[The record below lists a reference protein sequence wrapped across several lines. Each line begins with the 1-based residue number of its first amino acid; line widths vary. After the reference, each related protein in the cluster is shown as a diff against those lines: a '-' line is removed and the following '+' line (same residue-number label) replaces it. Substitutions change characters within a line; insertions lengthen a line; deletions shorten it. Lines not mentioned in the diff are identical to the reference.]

1 MSKNKTSFQQ
11 STNNL
16 VAYLRARLET
26 ILTNWRMVCAT
37 DERMTSKASFSREE
51 FNDQMPLLIDV
62 LFRRLAGEKTPTD
75 PRVVANEHGFHRWQ
89 SGYSLPELIM
99 ETEHL
104 FNIIL
109 SEIEAFTEKNG
120 WNDAGAFQFVY
131 KHVFEIYGHAN
142 RGSVLSYHERIQNSA
157 AERANSIEFALNQLQ
172 RLGQQRNEHLRQS
185 SHDIRAGFGILM
197 AASKL
202 LEMPA
207 TEKERADLIA
217 MLNRN
222 LSSIQEMLLQLTDYA
237 RIEAGQDTL
246 EIQKFDVAALIRD
259 ALKVAQPLAE
269 HYGLELLGT
278 GPDTLEV
285 TSDYVKVQRVLINL
299 LHNALKYTRKGG
311 VYVSWGMEN
320 SLRWTLSV
328 QDTGPGF
335 STNSPAALLAEQLKP
350 ALSTTASHQDTPLFD
365 EKPLAKSDAVKESE
379 GLGLF
384 IVKKLCELM
393 KASMDIES
401 KPEKGT
407 LVRIRFLMEQI
418 PTRN

>member
-1 MSKNKTSFQQ
+1 
-11 STNNL
+11 L
-16 VAYLRARLET
+16 
-26 ILTNWRMVCAT
+26 INWRMQCAA

-62 LFRRLAGEKTPTD
+62 LFRRLAGEKIPTD
-75 PRVVANEHGFHRWQ
+75 PEIVANEHGLHRWQ

-104 FNIIL
+104 FNVIL
-109 SEIEAFTEKNG
+109 SEIDAFTEKNG
-120 WNDAGAFQFVY
+120 WHDAGSFQFVY
-131 KHVFEIYGHAN
+131 KQVFEIYGHAN

-172 RLGQQRNEHLRQS
+172 RLGQQRGEHLRQS

-202 LEMPA
+202 LEMPT
-207 TEKERADLIA
+207 TEKERAELIA

-365 EKPLAKSDAVKESE
+365 EKPLVKSDAVKESE

-418 PTRN
+418 PNRN